1 MDRLIYSALTAM
13 RSSQAAQAVTANNL
27 ANAQVPGFRRELSSL
42 SARWLEGADTT
53 RVQTDDIVATAQ
65 LEAGPITATGAPLDV
80 AVDGRGWIAVQAKDG
95 GEAYTRRGDLL
106 VAATGLLET
115 GDGLA
120 VLGETGPL
128 TVPTGTAAGISAD
141 GTVSAGGLSIGR
153 IKLVDAAPGMLAKR
167 GDGLFGGQVLDA
179 DPGVRVRGGALEGS
193 NVRTAD
199 SLAELIEQSRS
210 FDTSAKLMR
219 MARDIDEGG
228 TRLMRLDN

>member
-27 ANAQVPGFRRELSSL
+27 ANAQTTGFRRELSSL

-80 AVDGRGWIAVQAKDG
+80 AIDGRGWIAVQAKDG
-95 GEAYTRRGDLL
+95 GEAYTRRGDLH

-120 VLGETGPL
+120 VLGEAGPL

-153 IKLVDAAPGMLAKR
+153 IKLVDAAPGTLARR
-167 GDGLFGGQVLDA
+167 GDGLFGGAVLDT
-179 DPGVRVRGGALEGS
+179 DPGVRVRSGALEGS
-193 NVRTAD
+193 NVQTAG
-199 SLAELIEQSRS
+199 SLAELLEQSRG
-210 FDTSAKLMR
+210 FETSAKLMR
-219 MARDIDEGG
+219 LARDIDEGG